1 MVTEELGFSG
11 AVLPFW
17 ATPPAPGGA
26 MGSIWVR
33 LGFPLSLLFLLP
45 STQPGP
51 LVEGLS
57 WDFSQPPLRGVRP
70 AMKE

>member
-1 MVTEELGFSG
+1 
-11 AVLPFW
+11 
-17 ATPPAPGGA
+17 

-33 LGFPLSLLFLLP
+33 LGFPLSPLFLLP
-45 STQPGP
+45 STQPEP

-57 WDFSQPPLRGVRP
+57 WDLSQPPLRGVRP